1 MTGFAELLSHYRQ
14 RVDRALDHWLPDAAI
29 APQRLHE
36 AMRYMT
42 LGEGKRLRPILVYA
56 AGRANGV
63 AENALDGLACA
74 VELIHSYS
82 LVHDDLPAMDNDD
95 LRRGRPTCHRAYD
108 EATAVLVGDALQVL
122 AFEIL
127 ARDPALKVE
136 PQTRVQMI
144 AELAGASGTRG
155 MAGGQAIDLA
165 AMGKRLTLAELETMH
180 RMKTGALISVSVRLG
195 TLACPRALTPQR
207 LDALTGY
214 AECIGLA
221 FQIRDDILDEQGE
234 AEVIG
239 KTPGADRA
247 LDKPTYTTML
257 GLAQAKQRARQL
269 HGQALELLSDFGPEA
284 GMLRDLSAYIVERRR

>member
-1 MTGFAELLSHYRQ
+1 MTGLPDLLSHFRQ
-14 RVDRALDHWLPDAAI
+14 RVDRALDHWLPKATI
-29 APQRLHE
+29 EPQRLHE

-63 AENALDGLACA
+63 AESALDGLACA

-82 LVHDDLPAMDNDD
+82 LVHDDLPAMDDDD
-95 LRRGRPTCHRAYD
+95 LRRGRPTCHRAFD

-122 AFEIL
+122 AFEIM
-127 ARDPALKVE
+127 ARDEALDVDNA
-136 PQTRVQMI
+136 TRVQMI
-144 AELAGASGTRG
+144 AELAGASGTHG

-165 AMGKRLTLAELETMH
+165 AMGRRLTLDELETMH

-195 TLACPRALTPQR
+195 TLACPHELPPAR
-207 LDALTGY
+207 LDLLTAY
-214 AECIGLA
+214 ADCIGLA

-234 AEVIG
+234 AEIIG

-247 LDKPTYTTML
+247 RDKPTYATML
-257 GLAQAKQRARQL
+257 GLPQAEQQAQRL
-269 HGQALELLSDFGPEA
+269 HGRALELLSDFGPEA
-284 GMLRDLSAYIVERRR
+284 DMLRDLSAYIVERRR